1 MKEHALP
8 IVALVGQPNVGK
20 SSLLN
25 VIAGQKF
32 AVTSGVPGTTR
43 DRQYVDVA
51 WNGQAF
57 TVVDTAG
64 LSSSTDGELE
74 LNVNRQIDVA
84 IKEADLIA
92 VVVDGREP
100 VAQLEEENLRR
111 FRRIKKPLVL
121 AVNKLDGEAA
131 RERELPKFL
140 RLGIKPAF
148 AVSAV
153 SGRGLGDLLD
163 HIAGQLPKKDAVPQ
177 AEEDARI
184 AVCLVGKPNVG
195 KSSLFNRILKQE
207 RAVVSPIPGT
217 TRTAVDSHAT
227 VAGHR
232 FTFIDTA
239 GLKKKEYRQETP
251 DIYSGFQTFKAIRR
265 SDVAVLVLDATD
277 TITVQ
282 DQRIAREIFD
292 QKKGCLIAVTKC
304 DAFQGDQGKL
314 RDYVSHHFPFLWM
327 CPVFFVSGKT
337 GAGIQ
342 ETIPAMVD
350 IHRRRQK
357 TIDDQALTE
366 FLQRKLK
373 ANPPKLLRDQKKPK
387 VFSLQ
392 QTGVNPPSFML
403 TVNHPAAISQQFRK
417 FVENGIIRE
426 LDFWGTPVALRL
438 AGKDKA

>member
-1 MKEHALP
+1 MKENTLP

-25 VIAGQKF
+25 AMAGYKL

-43 DRQYVDVA
+43 DRQYVDVT
-51 WNGQAF
+51 WNGRAF

-64 LSSSTDGELE
+64 LSFEHGGELE
-74 LNVNRQIDVA
+74 LNVNRQIEVA
-84 IKEADLIA
+84 IQEADLVA

-100 VAQLEEENLRR
+100 VAQLEEKNLRR
-111 FRRIKKPLVL
+111 FRKMGKPIVL
-121 AVNKLDGEAA
+121 LVNKLDGEAA

-163 HIAGQLPKKDAVPQ
+163 HVAEQLPKQGAVPPT
-177 AEEDARI
+177 DTDPGI
-184 AVCLVGKPNVG
+184 SVCLVGKPNVG

-207 RAVVSPIPGT
+207 RAVVSPVPGT
-217 TRTAVDSHAT
+217 TRTAVDSRT
-227 VAGHR
+227 TLGGQR

-239 GLKKKEYRQETP
+239 GLKKKEHRQEMP

-282 DQRIAREIFD
+282 DQRIAREVFN
-292 QKKGCLIAVTKC
+292 QKKGCLLAVTKC
-304 DAFQGDQGKL
+304 DAFRGDQTKL
-314 RDYVSHHFPFLWM
+314 RDYVSRHFPFLWM
-327 CPVFFVSGKT
+327 CPVFFVSSKT
-337 GAGIQ
+337 GAGIPD
-342 ETIPAMVD
+342 TIPAMVD
-350 IHRRRQK
+350 IYRRRKK
-357 TIDDQALTE
+357 TVDSQVLTE
-366 FLQRKLK
+366 FLKAKLK
-373 ANPPKLLRDQKKPK
+373 VNPPKLLRDQKKPK
-387 VFSLQ
+387 VFSLHQ
-392 QTGVNPPSFML
+392 IGVNPPSFAL

-417 FVENGIIRE
+417 FIENGIIRE
-426 LDFWGTPVALRL
+426 LDFWGTPVVLRL